1 MDVPCGAE
9 RPRSAWRPAHALRP
23 CLLYAVAVNEASRTE
38 AHWQGGD
45 LPTGLSSTERYAFLA
60 EQATALFE
68 GERDFIAN
76 CANLSA
82 LLFNSLEDVNW
93 CGFYLTRH
101 HDLVLG
107 PFQGQVAC
115 VRIPVG
121 RGVCG
126 NSAEQRRTVVVPD
139 VHTFPGHIA
148 CDPLS
153 RSEVV
158 VPLIASERLVGVLDI
173 DSPSLGRF
181 DDVDAT
187 GLERLT
193 AILLASSDLPQGY

>member
-1 MDVPCGAE
+1 
-9 RPRSAWRPAHALRP
+9 
-23 CLLYAVAVNEASRTE
+23 VNEARPTE
-38 AHWQGGD
+38 AHRQGSGRD
-45 LPTGLSSTERYAFLA
+45 LPAGLSAVERYDFLA
-60 EQATALFE
+60 DQATALFE

-82 LLFNSLEDVNW
+82 LLFNSLENVNW
-93 CGFYLTRH
+93 CGFYLARRS
-101 HDLVLG
+101 DLVLG

-126 NSAEQRRTVVVPD
+126 TSAEQRRTVVVPD
-139 VHTFPGHIA
+139 VHAFPGHIA

-158 VPLIASERLVGVLDI
+158 VPLIASERVLGVLDI
-173 DSPSLGRF
+173 DSPSPGRF

-187 GLERLT
+187 GLERL
-193 AILLASSDLPQGY
+193 AQILLASSDLPQGY

>member
-1 MDVPCGAE
+1 V
-9 RPRSAWRPAHALRP
+9 S
-23 CLLYAVAVNEASRTE
+23 EARRTE
-38 AHWQGGD
+38 ARRTEALRD
-45 LPTGLSSTERYAFLA
+45 LAAGRDSFDRYGELA
-60 EQATALFE
+60 EQAAALFQ

-82 LLFNSLEDVNW
+82 LLYNSLEDVNW
-93 CGFYLTRH
+93 CGFYLARG
-101 HDLVLG
+101 DELVLG

-115 VRIPVG
+115 VRIAVG

-126 NSAEQRRTVVVPD
+126 ASAEQGRTIVVPD
-139 VHTFPGHIA
+139 VHAFPGHIA

-158 VPLIASERLVGVLDI
+158 VPLIVGGRLIGVLDI

-181 DDVDAT
+181 DDIEAT
-187 GLERLT
+187 GLERV
-193 AILLASSDLPQGY
+193 AEILLASSDLPQRH